1 MGSAGRAMSARA
13 LAAKAD
19 ILGLHST
26 SSDRLKG
33 NKIDTLPYTL
43 FVCPN
48 CHYAYPMDYTKPA
61 EGVLYELWYSY
72 AERLLARIV
81 ELCALDPDQ
90 ELALREQFLRPNMFV
105 IDVQG

>member
-1 MGSAGRAMSARA
+1 
-13 LAAKAD
+13 
-19 ILGLHST
+19 
-26 SSDRLKG
+26 
-33 NKIDTLPYTL
+33 
-43 FVCPN
+43 
-48 CHYAYPMDYTKPA
+48 MDYTKPA

-72 AERLLARIV
+72 AERLLDRIV

>member
-1 MGSAGRAMSARA
+1 
-13 LAAKAD
+13 
-19 ILGLHST
+19 
-26 SSDRLKG
+26 
-33 NKIDTLPYTL
+33 
-43 FVCPN
+43 
-48 CHYAYPMDYTKPA
+48 MDYTKSA

-72 AERLLARIV
+72 AECLLARIV